1 MAVRNRLGTGSDER
15 IRADAAQPARPG
27 RRAALRA
34 GMVMGAA
41 TAGAGL
47 ATFVAAGL
55 CLWVLTG
62 IIH

>member
-1 MAVRNRLGTGSDER
+1 MFLATTVSVNGVSGVFDLIAAILFLISA
-15 IRADAAQPARPG
+15 IVAWFVAPRA
-27 RRAALRA
+27 LW
-34 GMVMGAA
+34 
-41 TAGAGL
+41 